1 MNVHTHW
8 VGGLAAGAVVTPLVP
23 AHAALVV
30 LASAVLAA
38 PLPDLDHPGS
48 TYGRFVPLPG
58 VARIHGQV
66 EPFRPGP
73 FGNSRASFGQV
84 GRRTPWGIGWHRGG
98 MHSLVAT
105 ALSVVVLGV
114 AAQLVHP
121 GWGGWVA
128 LGVTVG
134 MLSHLALDALNSM
147 GQAWLW
153 PFTGHR
159 FRLPWPRIHVGSVG
173 EWAVMALLI
182 LGLVLGTHS
191 VWAHGLPGLA
201 LSGR

>member
-8 VGGLAAGAVVTPLVP
+8 VGGLAAGAVVAPLAP

-30 LASAVLAA
+30 LATAVFAA

-73 FGNSRASFGQV
+73 FGNSRASLGQV

-105 ALSVVVLGV
+105 AASVVVLGV
-114 AAQLVHP
+114 AAQLVYP
-121 GWGGWVA
+121 GWGGEVA
-128 LGVTVG
+128 LGVAVG

-153 PFTGHR
+153 PFTPHR
-159 FRLPWPRIHVGSVG
+159 FRLPWPRIPVGGLG
-173 EWAVMALLI
+173 EWAVLALLVG
-182 LGLVLGTHS
+182 GLVLG
-191 VWAHGLPGLA
+191 AHGLWAQGFPGLA
-201 LSGR
+201 TPGR

>member
-8 VGGLAAGAVVTPLVP
+8 LGELAAGAAVMPLVP

-30 LASAVLAA
+30 LATAVFAA

-58 VARIHGQV
+58 VARIQGPV

-73 FGNSRASFGQV
+73 LGNSRASFGQV

-105 ALSVVVLGV
+105 AISVVVLGE
-114 AAQLVHP
+114 AAQRVHP
-121 GWGGWVA
+121 GWGGAVA
-128 LGVTVG
+128 LGVAVG
-134 MLSHLALDALNSM
+134 MLSHLALDVLNRM

-153 PFTGHR
+153 PFTGRR
-159 FRLPWPRIHVGSVG
+159 FRLPWPRIPVGSRG
-173 EWAVMALLI
+173 EWAVMVLLVA
-182 LGLVLGTHS
+182 GLVLG
-191 VWAHGLPGLA
+191 AHGLWAPRLPGLA
-201 LSGR
+201 R

>member
-8 VGGLAAGAVVTPLVP
+8 LGGLAAGAAVMPLVP

-30 LASAVLAA
+30 LATAVFAA

-58 VARIHGQV
+58 VARIHGPV

-73 FGNSRASFGQV
+73 LGNSRASLGQV
-84 GRRTPWGIGWHRGG
+84 GRCTPWGIGWHRGG

-105 ALSVVVLGV
+105 AASVVVLGV

-121 GWGGWVA
+121 GWGGGVA
-128 LGVTVG
+128 LGVGVG

-153 PFTGHR
+153 PFTGRR
-159 FRLPWPRIHVGSVG
+159 FRVPWPWIPVGSRG
-173 EWAVMALLI
+173 EWAVMVLLVA
-182 LGLVLGTHS
+182 GLVLG
-191 VWAHGLPGLA
+191 AHGLWAPRLPGLA
-201 LSGR
+201 R